1 MTTTS
6 KTAYAKKA
14 MRSNALM
21 PLGGLTLDF
30 DALSRAGFQIEQGP
44 NWVNITGTTNS
55 PDRAHEALI
64 EAGDAFGLDPADTDR
79 LIEHAHK
86 LHLWAA
92 LRKHC

>member
-6 KTAYAKKA
+6 KTAHAKKA
-14 MRSNALM
+14 TPAQSYK
-21 PLGGLTLDF
+21 PVHGLTLDF
-30 DALSRAGFQIEQGP
+30 DALERAGFQIEQGP
-44 NWVNITGTTNS
+44 NWVNITGTTVNTL
-55 PDRAHEALI
+55 RVHEALI

-79 LIEHAHK
+79 LIDHAHK

>member
-14 MRSNALM
+14 TPAKRHM
-21 PLGGLTLDF
+21 PVGGLTLDF
-30 DALSRAGFQIEQGP
+30 DALDRAGFQVEQGP
-44 NWVNITGTTNS
+44 NWVNITGTS
-55 PDRAHEALI
+55 CPPDEAHGALI
-64 EAGDAFGLDPADTDR
+64 EAANHFGLDPADTER